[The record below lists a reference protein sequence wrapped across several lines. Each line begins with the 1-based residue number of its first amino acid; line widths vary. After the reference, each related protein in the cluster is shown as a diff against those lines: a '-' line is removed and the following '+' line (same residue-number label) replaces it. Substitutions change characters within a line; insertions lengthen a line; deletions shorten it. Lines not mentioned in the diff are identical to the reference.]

1 MNSTSKKCLN
11 LIGQRFG
18 RLVVKARADDYI
30 DPKSGKHKSRWLC
43 DCDCGNEKIVE
54 GRNLTSGKVVS
65 CGCYHKEVSSITAK
79 TKISHGK
86 KYNTYD
92 LSGKYGIGYTTKGEE
107 FYFDLEDYDKIKD
120 ICWHINN
127 KGYVI
132 GRVNGRDIK
141 MSRFIM
147 NILDN
152 ETKVVDHIH
161 ADNKNDN
168 RKSNLR
174 ITTQENNTRNR
185 RIQKNNKS
193 GFAGVWQDKL
203 SNKWIAYINYKNK
216 QIILGRF
223 VNKEDAI
230 ETRKKAENEMFGEF
244 RYIGDNTI

>member
-1 MNSTSKKCLN
+1 MNSTSKRCLN

-54 GRNLTSGKVVS
+54 GRNLTNGKVVS

-120 ICWHINN
+120 ICWYINN

-132 GRVNGRDIK
+132 GHSNKKAIK
-141 MSRFIM
+141 MARLIM
-147 NILDN
+147 NVLND
-152 ETKVVDHIH
+152 ETVVVDHIRS
-161 ADNKNDN
+161 DNKNDN

-174 ITTQENNTRNR
+174 ITTQENNARNHR
-185 RIQKNNKS
+185 VSKNNKS
-193 GFAGVWQDKL
+193 GHTGVWWNK
-203 SNKWIAYINYKNK
+203 SINKWRAYIRYKNK
-216 QIILGRF
+216 HITLGEF
-223 VNKEDAI
+223 INKEDAI
-230 ETRKKAENEMFGEF
+230 KAREKAEKEMFGEF
-244 RYIGDNTI
+244 RYIRDNIV